1 MTATTSKNT
10 DQIREDRKLVRRL
23 LAGDEEA
30 FRRFLDDYAGGLYRF
45 ALARLDDDETL
56 AQEIVQATVVSAL
69 ESLDSYRGEAALFSW
84 LCSCCRH
91 QISGHFRRLKR
102 RPPQVELVEDAPE
115 IRAVLDSLAAGIDGP
130 EDALRRKEARRLVHL
145 VLDHLQPRYG
155 RALEWKYF
163 EGLPVVEIARRL
175 ELSPKAAESVLTRAR
190 EAFRTGFA
198 AVSRGLEGGFQGLRL
213 VSPERSGA

>member
-1 MTATTSKNT
+1 MALATDKNT

-23 LAGDEEA
+23 LAGEEA
-30 FRRFLDDYAGGLYRF
+30 AFRQFLDDYSGGLYRF
-45 ALARLDDDETL
+45 ALARLDDDEPL

-69 ESLDSYRGEAALFSW
+69 ESLDGYRGEAALFSW

-91 QISGHFRRLKR
+91 QISAHFRRLKR
-102 RPPQVELVEDAPE
+102 RPPQVELIEDSPE
-115 IRAVLDSLAAGIDGP
+115 IRAVLDSLSAGLEGP
-130 EDALRRKEARRLVHL
+130 EDSLRRKEARRLVHL
-145 VLDHLQPRYG
+145 VLDHLPPRYG

-163 EGLPVVEIARRL
+163 EGLPVVEIANRL

-198 AVSRGLEGGFQGLRL
+198 AVSKSLEGGFQGLRL
-213 VSPERSGA
+213 ARSERSGA